1 MNLKNN
7 ELPVVVKNDIAPV
20 PGTTMHFSVEKEK
33 YFKAIEVALKN
44 KSQIIIFLNNKPKE
58 GSDIGVL
65 ADVSQIVKSGKDIMR
80 VLVDPKKRILI
91 EDTRVE
97 DGIIYASYS
106 DLPDSVPEND
116 YEIIGMILALR
127 DLFSSYAI
135 SNEHINPDMRKKVDE
150 CTDFEKII
158 DYITANVPFD
168 IFSKIDIVK
177 EPDAVVRYNLL
188 TTFLVEDIK
197 ISRVKKEI
205 FNLTKE
211 KIDKSQKEFYLRE
224 QMAVIKEELGDD
236 ANSRIEDFME
246 QAEELDAP
254 QSVKDHI
261 IEEIK
266 HMESI
271 MSSSQEMA
279 VTRSYVELL
288 LALPWNK
295 KSKDN
300 NDINRVKEI
309 LDRDHYGMVE
319 VKERIMETL
328 AVRALN
334 ADSES
339 PIICLVGPPGT
350 GKTSIA
356 KSVAEA
362 LNRKY
367 VRICLGGM
375 RDEAEIRGHR
385 KTYIGAMPGRIV
397 SALKKTQT
405 SNPLMLLDEIDKVS
419 SDYKGDVHSALL
431 EVLDPEQ
438 NTYFTDHYTEVP
450 VDLSDVLFICTAN
463 TTDTIPGPLL
473 DRMEIIDVSGY
484 TSNEKYHI
492 ASDHLIPRQI
502 KKNGLKKSWIKIS
515 DDAIKDII
523 MFYTRE
529 SGVRG
534 LEKRIGKICRKTAK
548 LIVSGERKS
557 VSISSKNLENYLG
570 KRIYRNDEISG
581 KNDVGIVRGLAWTS
595 CGGETLEFEVNVMTG
610 KGECELTG
618 RLGDVMRESAKT
630 AISYVRSQSEKYG
643 LETDFFEKHDIHI
656 HIPEGAV
663 PKDGPSAGIT
673 MATAI
678 LSAVTGHAV
687 YSDVAMTGE
696 ITLRGRVL
704 PIGGLKEKLIA
715 AKNAGVKT
723 VLVPDDNR
731 RDVADIDNEITEGIG
746 IVYVNNMEQ
755 VLDKAFV
762 G

>member
-1 MNLKNN
+1 MNN
-7 ELPVVVKNDIAPV
+7 EYNWLPVIVKNDIAPV
-20 PGTTMHFSVEKEK
+20 PGTTIHFVVDKK
-33 YFKAIEVALKN
+33 YYKAIEKALKN
-44 KSQIIIFLNNKPKE
+44 KSNIIIFADNDSE
-58 GSDIGVL
+58 EEADTGVL
-65 ADVSQIVKSGKDIMR
+65 AEVSQIVKTGRGAMR
-80 VLVDPKKRILI
+80 ILVNPKKRVYID
-91 EDTRVE
+91 DTSVE
-97 DGIIYASYS
+97 NGIIYASYY
-106 DLPDSVPEND
+106 DIAENIPQNN
-116 YEIIGMILALR
+116 YEVMGMILALR
-127 DLFSSYAI
+127 DIFASYAI
-135 SNEHINPDMRKKVDE
+135 VNEHVNPDTRKKVEE
-150 CTDFEKII
+150 CTDFVEII
-158 DYITANVPFD
+158 DYITANIPID
-168 IFSKIDIVK
+168 IYKKIDIVK
-177 EPDAVVRYNLL
+177 ETDAIERYNLL
-188 TTFLVEDIK
+188 TLYLTEEIN
-197 ISRVKKEI
+197 IIRVKKEI
-205 FNLTKE
+205 FNLAKNRV
-211 KIDKSQKEFYLRE
+211 DKSQKEYYLRE
-224 QMAVIKEELGDD
+224 QMEVIKEELGDD
-236 ANSRIEDFME
+236 TNSRIEDYME
-246 QAEELDAP
+246 QAEKLDAP
-254 QSVKDHI
+254 QTVKDHI
-261 IEEIK
+261 FEEIK

-288 LALPWNK
+288 LSLPWNK

-309 LDRDHYGMVE
+309 LDRDHYGMND

-328 AVRALN
+328 AVRALKK
-334 ADSES
+334 DSES

-356 KSVAEA
+356 RSVAEA

-367 VRICLGGM
+367 ARICLGGM

-397 SALKKTQT
+397 NALKKTQT

-523 MFYTRE
+523 MYYTRE
-529 SGVRG
+529 AGVRG

-557 VSISSKNLENYLG
+557 ISISSKNLENYLG
-570 KRIYRNDEISG
+570 KKIYRNDEISD
-581 KNDVGIVRGLAWTS
+581 KNDIGIVRGLAWTS
-595 CGGETLEFEVNVMTG
+595 CGGETLEIEVNVMNG
-610 KGECELTG
+610 KGNCELTG
-618 RLGDVMRESAKT
+618 RLGDVMRESAIT
-630 AISYVRSQSEKYG
+630 AMSYVRSQSEKYG
-643 LETDFFEKHDIHI
+643 LATDFFEKHDIHI

-678 LSAVTGHAV
+678 LSAVTGHEV
-687 YSDVAMTGE
+687 YSNVAMTGE

-715 AKNAGVKT
+715 AGNAGVKT
-723 VLVPDDNR
+723 VLVPDENR
-731 RDVADIDNEITEGIG
+731 RDVDDIAEEIKEGLD
-746 IVYVNNMEQ
+746 IVYVSNMEQ

-762 G
+762 R